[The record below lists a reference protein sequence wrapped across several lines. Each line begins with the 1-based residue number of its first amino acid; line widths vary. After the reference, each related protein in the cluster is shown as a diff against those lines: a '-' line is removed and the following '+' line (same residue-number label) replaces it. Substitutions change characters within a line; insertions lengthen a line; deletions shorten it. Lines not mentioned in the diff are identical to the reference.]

1 VVASERSW
9 VNAVNADGV
18 MITIT
23 EPTLIDSPFMPAH
36 CFSRASRMRF
46 AQEADLNTVPD
57 PIAIL
62 DHHRQAWVDFSCRQ
76 IRRMLE
82 VGRLGIGDRPL
93 ALCALGPSG
102 AAREVAGVDWDELAE
117 VADIM
122 IYAHHQS
129 IPAKNDN
136 VRWGMT
142 RIGSSPH
149 LWWEEL
155 HDTLGPIE
163 DPDVVGADMKMQLA
177 LSGNHGVRL
186 WSWPCLRGQVQH
198 QLMAW
203 R

>member
-1 VVASERSW
+1 
-9 VNAVNADGV
+9 
-18 MITIT
+18 
-23 EPTLIDSPFMPAH
+23 
-36 CFSRASRMRF
+36 
-46 AQEADLNTVPD
+46 
-57 PIAIL
+57 
-62 DHHRQAWVDFSCRQ
+62 
-76 IRRMLE
+76 
-82 VGRLGIGDRPL
+82 
-93 ALCALGPSG
+93 
-102 AAREVAGVDWDELAE
+102 
-117 VADIM
+117 M